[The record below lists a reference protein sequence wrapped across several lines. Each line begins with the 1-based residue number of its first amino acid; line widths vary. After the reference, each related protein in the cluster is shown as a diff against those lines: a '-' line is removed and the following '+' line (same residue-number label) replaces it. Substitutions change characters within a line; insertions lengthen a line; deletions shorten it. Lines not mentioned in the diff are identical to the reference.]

1 MFVKRYLP
9 EFINKKDFKKLTKEI
24 LDLSEEGLKER
35 GFGEEKYLKPLYE
48 RLEEGRNPAEKLL
61 QLRKDRVKIE
71 DIILDYA
78 KLI

>member
-48 RLEEGRNPAEKLL
+48 RLEEG
-61 QLRKDRVKIE
+61 KIQQRSC
-71 DIILDYA
+71 YN
-78 KLI
+78 

>member
-35 GFGEEKYLKPLYE
+35 GFGEKKYLKPLYE
-48 RLEEGRNPAEKLL
+48 RLEEGKNPAEKLL
-61 QLRKDRVKIE
+61 QLREDRVKME

>member
-35 GFGEEKYLKPLYE
+35 GFGEEKYLKALYE
-48 RLEEGRNPAEKLL
+48 RLEEGKNPAEKLL
-61 QLRKDRVKIE
+61 QLREDRVKIE

>member
-61 QLRKDRVKIE
+61 QLREDRVKME